1 MFAVTKTGDPAM
13 GLFSVELEIFNVR
26 AVGTV
31 SYNALAISD
40 VEIEF
45 RTTRIAAKDAAAN
58 AAALGLSDLDVA
70 RLEGLVEGS
79 IAPTAIRKI
88 FAGAPRIDL
97 RSLFPTV
104 VFSGQVEI
112 TSIADGLLLIA
123 TDDGPLRRFVA
134 QSIPT
139 VDRPTHGTSTLTM
152 PLPVT

>member
-1 MFAVTKTGDPAM
+1 MYK
-13 GLFSVELEIFNVR
+13 R
-26 AVGTV
+26 QV

-123 TDDGPLRRFVA
+123 REGWNLDDAKRCECAASPPGAVVR
-134 QSIPT
+134 
-139 VDRPTHGTSTLTM
+139 
-152 PLPVT
+152 PLPPTIDSDTAGTLPIQINIPPCLLYTSPSPRD